1 MVTSNVIVPSSTPEI
16 HEVVSSCST
25 DGHIY
30 GQFSFES
37 FDRFTPILLHDIKR
51 KIKIE
56 DMLNTQ
62 YSCQHFQIGVLKV
75 FGIIL
80 LSNQI

>member
-1 MVTSNVIVPSSTPEI
+1 MVVTSNVIPSSTPEI

-30 GQFSFES
+30 GQFRFEI
-37 FDRFTPILLHDIKR
+37 FDRFTPILLRDMKR
-51 KIKIE
+51 KVKIE
-56 DMLNTQ
+56 DMLNSQ
-62 YSCQHFQIGVLKV
+62 YSCQHMVGVLKV